1 MQWNPE
7 KQTKLIIDSLIEK
20 ATKGDKNG
28 LLFVQAVQNQNKKV
42 MYEILMEET
51 ENMKKRVLKHIKNL

>member
-1 MQWNPE
+1 MTWNPE
-7 KQTKLIIDSLIEK
+7 KQTKLIIDSLIKK
-20 ATKGDKNG
+20 ANKGDKNG
-28 LLFVQAVQNQNKKV
+28 LIFVKAIQNQNKKV